1 MECFHPKII
10 PNPADKKLSII
21 VPCKN
26 CIACKINK
34 TSEWTMRLLMQR
46 HTTPDCRFLTLTYNN
61 ENIPLH
67 GTLVKDDVSDFFKSF
82 RQEIGDDR
90 RIKMFTCG
98 EYGDSYIN
106 PVTGRPN
113 ERPHYHSVVFGVNP
127 DDRFSVAKCWSKSD
141 TWKFTGSTWQKSFG
155 SVTSNSCQYVAGYC
169 QKKLFGDYA
178 KSEYEDKGRIPP
190 FQLQSKKIGEEFFIA
205 HMKQYV
211 EDGFI
216 FFCGKRHPIPETW
229 KRKFDLNFDKYL
241 QDVYAQ
247 KLNDFLQKNPNFSFG
262 LLYDFWMNTGIRLWA
277 YEEYNSKLYE
287 RLTKELNFETNPLKR
302 TNSNVVRQL
311 NFVKKINPIASTFQ
325 VNSVNQLVSE
335 IYNG

>member
-1 MECFHPKII
+1 
-10 PNPADKKLSII
+10 
-21 VPCKN
+21 
-26 CIACKINK
+26 
-34 TSEWTMRLLMQR
+34 MQR
-46 HTTPDCRFLTLTYNN
+46 STTPDCRFLTLTYNQ
-61 ENIPLH
+61 EHIPEH
-67 GTLVKDDVSDFFKSF
+67 GTLVKADVSDFFKSF
-82 RQEIGDDR
+82 RQELGADR
-90 RIKMFTCG
+90 QIKMFSCG

-106 PVTGRPN
+106 PSTGKPN
-113 ERPHYHSVVFGVNP
+113 ERPHYHSVVFGVKP
-127 DDRFSVAKCWSKSD
+127 DDRFAVAKCWPKSD
-141 TWKFTGSTWQKSFG
+141 SWKFTGSTWQKSFG
-155 SVTSNSCQYVAGYC
+155 SVTPDSCQYVAGYC

-229 KRKFDLNFDKYL
+229 KRKFDLQFDKYQ

-247 KLNDFLQKNPNFSFG
+247 KLNDFLSKNPNFS
-262 LLYDFWMNTGIRLWA
+262 LEKIHDFWTNSGIQIWDFEN
-277 YEEYNSKLYE
+277 YHNSLYE
-287 RLTKELNFETNPLKR
+287 RLTKELNYETNPSKR

-311 NFVKKINPIASTFQ
+311 NYIKHINPIASTKE
-325 VNSVNQLVSE
+325 VNPVDQLVSE